1 MKKLLLI
8 PLFAAGCTTITP
20 VGPLA
25 GLAPPPKVA
34 PEAQDAVV
42 RPAPRPTP
50 PAVYVTPAE
59 VTSLNAEDAAKRLQ
73 QELDTDR
80 RALDA
85 MPTLPGG
92 K

>member
-1 MKKLLLI
+1 VKKLILL
-8 PLFAAGCTTITP
+8 PLLAAGCTTITP

-25 GLAPPPKVA
+25 DLAPKPPVA
-34 PEAQDAVV
+34 VETADPIV

-50 PAVYVTPAE
+50 PAVYITPAE
-59 VTSLNAEDAAKRLQ
+59 VNTFNADDAAKRLQ

-80 RALDA
+80 RALEA
-85 MPTLPGG
+85 MPTLGAG